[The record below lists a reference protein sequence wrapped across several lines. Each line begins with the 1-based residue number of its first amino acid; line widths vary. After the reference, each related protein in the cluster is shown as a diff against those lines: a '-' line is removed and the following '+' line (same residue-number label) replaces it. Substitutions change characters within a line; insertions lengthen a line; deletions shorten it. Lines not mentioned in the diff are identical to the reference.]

1 MFHRFQLLAQA
12 LQCKLFSRFQY
23 RWPYKSNFEYKQ
35 ENLNLFSTSLILH
48 YEYRLKKNS
57 FFIKQLE
64 SKRNF
69 KITLLDSKALA
80 IHFAHFLYI
89 KAHYVVHSSLE
100 EKSIPE
106 AKVTSVNLIMIMEI
120 FLLVLAFTGIS
131 IKCEGN
137 TKLVFFF
144 TLFFRNTKNYRL
156 LHVQS
161 SH

>member
-1 MFHRFQLLAQA
+1 M
-12 LQCKLFSRFQY
+12 
-23 RWPYKSNFEYKQ
+23 
-35 ENLNLFSTSLILH
+35 
-48 YEYRLKKNS
+48 
-57 FFIKQLE
+57 
-64 SKRNF
+64 
-69 KITLLDSKALA
+69 LDSKALA

-161 SH
+161 SHWNTKNILKNHLPLHFLLFVSSYFQPQANPRKILVCYVYTNPSGHLKN